1 MSGKKRTHAGGIGL
15 RRAAVRGLTLVGVLT
30 GTACGSGAPA
40 EMEEE
45 HEHPSVVVT
54 QWNDSTELFLEY
66 PEVVAGEATGNWA
79 IHLSSMKDFR
89 PIVEG
94 RLTVRF
100 VPAQGEGQSFTV
112 EAPARDGIF
121 LLDPVVER
129 PGNYQVVL
137 ELDSPQVTGRH
148 ALDVEVHPSAG
159 AIPHEEE
166 SEDGGIV
173 FLKEQQWQIDWAIAE
188 AEAGEVR
195 GSVVV
200 PAEVVPADGALVEVT
215 APVDGILPV
224 AENRSAPSVGERVRR
239 GQVLALVDPVASE
252 ASVARIL
259 GRAEQ
264 LQEQVDRLRP
274 LADAGA
280 VPRRRL
286 LETEHDLEIALAE
299 ARAAGFDPEAGVYR
313 LSITAPLDGVV
324 GERFLVP
331 GQQVGAG
338 TRLFTLLDP
347 DRLWVRGRLP
357 VRHLG
362 ELGAGGGA
370 VVLPSGGGTPVE
382 TGRLLTAGQ
391 LVDRDTRTIPVTYSL
406 SPGVGMAAGQIV
418 QLRIPVGS
426 VEQGLIVP
434 SGALVDDNGTP
445 VVYVQVGG
453 ESFQRR
459 IVRVGPSDGLRT
471 LLLSGV
477 APGEMVVIR
486 GASLVRM
493 ASMAGGEFAG
503 SHAH

>member
-1 MSGKKRTHAGGIGL
+1 MSGHTQGHDQRGFRARTMGILLALVAVAAGGG
-15 RRAAVRGLTLVGVLT
+15 
-30 GTACGSGAPA
+30 CAPPTPEA
-40 EMEEE
+40 EED

-66 PEVVAGEATGNWA
+66 PHVVAGQATGNWA

-100 VPAQGEGQSFTV
+100 IPVEGTGQEFTL
-112 EAPARDGIF
+112 EAPAREGIF

-129 PGNYQVVL
+129 PGSYEVVL
-137 ELDSPQVTGRH
+137 ELESPQVRGRH
-148 ALDVEVHPSAG
+148 SLDVRVHASADR
-159 AIPHEEE
+159 IPHEEE
-166 SEDGGIV
+166 GDEGGIV
-173 FLKEQQWQIDWAIAE
+173 FLKEQQWQIDWAIA
-188 AEAGEVR
+188 AAVAGEVR
-195 GSVVV
+195 GSAVV

-215 APVDGILPV
+215 SPVDGILPV
-224 AENRSAPSVGERVRR
+224 TGNRSAPSVGERVRR
-239 GQVLALVDPVASE
+239 GQVMAQVDPVASE

-274 LADAGA
+274 LAEAGA

-313 LSITAPLDGVV
+313 LPVTAPMDGVV

-331 GQQVGAG
+331 GQEVAAG

-362 ELGAGGGA
+362 ELVREEGA
-370 VVLPSGGGTPVE
+370 VVLTSGGGTPME
-382 TGRLLTAGQ
+382 TGLLLAAGQ
-391 LVDRDTRTIPVTYSL
+391 LVDPDTRTIPVTYPL
-406 SPGVGMAAGQIV
+406 AQGTGVAAGQLV
-418 QLRIPVGS
+418 QLRVPVGATTA
-426 VEQGLIVP
+426 GLIVP
-434 SGALVDDNGTP
+434 SAALVDDNGTP

-453 ESFQRR
+453 ESFERR

-477 APGEMVVIR
+477 APGEMVVTR

>member
-1 MSGKKRTHAGGIGL
+1 MSGNSRRQERSGFRARTMGSLLAVAVAAGG
-15 RRAAVRGLTLVGVLT
+15 
-30 GTACGSGAPA
+30 ACAPHTHEEA
-40 EMEEE
+40 EED

-66 PEVVAGEATGNWA
+66 PHVVAGQATGNWA

-94 RLTVRF
+94 QLTVRF
-100 VPAQGEGQSFTV
+100 VPVQGEGQVFTL

-121 LLDPVVER
+121 LLDPVVEN
-129 PGNYQVVL
+129 PGSYEVVL
-137 ELDSPQVTGRH
+137 ELESPQVRGRH
-148 ALDVEVHPSAG
+148 SLDVRVHASADR
-159 AIPHEEE
+159 IPHEEE
-166 SEDGGIV
+166 EEDGGIV
-173 FLKEQQWQIDWAIAE
+173 FLKEQQWQIDWAIAS
-188 AEAGEVR
+188 AVGGEIN

-215 APVDGILPV
+215 SPVDGILPV
-224 AENRSAPSVGERVRR
+224 TGNRDAPSVGERVRR
-239 GQVLALVDPVASE
+239 GQVLAQVDPVASE

-274 LADAGA
+274 LAEAGA

-313 LSITAPLDGVV
+313 LPVTAPMDGVV

-331 GQQVGAG
+331 GQQVAAG

-347 DRLWVRGRLP
+347 DRLWIRGRLP
-357 VRHLG
+357 VRHLV
-362 ELGAGGGA
+362 ELVREEGA
-370 VVLPSGGGTPVE
+370 VVLPSGGGTPME
-382 TGRLLTAGQ
+382 TGVLLAAGQ
-391 LVDRDTRTIPVTYSL
+391 LVDPDTRTIPVTYPLASG
-406 SPGVGMAAGQIV
+406 PGVAVGQLV
-418 QLRIPVGS
+418 QLRIPVGATTA
-426 VEQGLIVP
+426 GLIVP

-453 ESFQRR
+453 ESFERR

-477 APGEMVVIR
+477 VPGEMVVTR
-486 GASLVRM
+486 GAPLVRM